1 MTESKC
7 ARNVRYVC
15 WEFCKD
21 KRGRLGFHQK
31 FVSSRS
37 DSEAFLG
44 LVCLRCKYLR
54 VCGNCGLVKCA
65 FGYALRH
72 KPCGN
77 FRLDETYTEERARS
91 YFGCG
96 LK

>member
-1 MTESKC
+1 MSGC
-7 ARNVRYVC
+7 VHDVVYLV

-44 LVCLRCKYLR
+44 LVCLRCKYLL
-54 VCGNCGLVKCA
+54 VCEKGDSIACVFVGR
-65 FGYALRH
+65 ALRY

-77 FRLDETYTEERARS
+77 FKERV
-91 YFGCG
+91 
-96 LK
+96 